1 MEYQER
7 QEKLKKRNK
16 DIRRKWGWTDK
27 DGRAVDL
34 RENDT
39 KRWGDVEDTGEKG
52 RGRYTER

>member
-7 QEKLKKRNK
+7 QERLKKRNK

-34 RENDT
+34 RENDA
-39 KRWGDVEDTGEKG
+39 KRWGDMEDTGEKG